1 MAQNTR
7 RYTAGLLLTTWALS
21 FSGLV
26 LFVWRVHL
34 HRHLFD
40 SSHYP
45 TALGDQAYYTQALSP
60 DGSDYYDP
68 SLKLPNQPQGLY
80 RQSVNPIPKADRL
93 MHSLGPDSTGRYTVY
108 VEARR
113 PDSGR
118 CFLKAAEDRYI
129 AFGERK
135 HWPAYQPPPI
145 TKAVPLSAEEL
156 ARLGLP
162 IPASSQDPRSKQ

>member
-34 HRHLFD
+34 HRDLFD
-40 SSHYP
+40 SCHYP
-45 TALGDQAYYTQALSP
+45 TALGDQAYYSQPLSP
-60 DGSDYYDP
+60 DGSDYYGPALKFP
-68 SLKLPNQPQGLY
+68 SEPQGLY
-80 RQSVNPIPKADRL
+80 RQNVNPIPKPDRL
-93 MHSLGPDSTGRYTVY
+93 MHSVGLESTGRYTVY
-108 VEARR
+108 RESSR

-118 CFLKAAEDRYI
+118 YFLKAAEDRYI

-135 HWPAYQPPPI
+135 HWPAYVAPPV
-145 TKAVPLSAEEL
+145 TKAVPLSAEDL
-156 ARLGLP
+156 ARLRLP
-162 IPASSQDPRSKQ
+162 IPASSQKPGLEQ